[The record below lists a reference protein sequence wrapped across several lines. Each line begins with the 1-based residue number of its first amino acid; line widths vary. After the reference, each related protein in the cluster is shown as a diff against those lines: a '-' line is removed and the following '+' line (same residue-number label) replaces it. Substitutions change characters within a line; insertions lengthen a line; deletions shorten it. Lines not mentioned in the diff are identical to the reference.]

1 MDKTNKDII
10 AKCVTEAVNC
20 ISEVKDPYNR
30 GMLALSLARAVY
42 DLDACLSSAK
52 KNTAKSEPVKAK
64 APSSDTKVN
73 VPEGTEIK
81 DGALVMSV
89 PDKQSKKQE
98 IIPDKDDLENI
109 PPLHNINPNAPVK
122 SSVVDNGDNGN
133 NGDNDTATDKAKADT
148 SKKTKIEPKIDINS
162 DEWKNKI
169 LGPDELDDDWTPAMK
184 ANVQLVESARRLN
197 LVCTKGI
204 ESGNIK
210 SEWLNARISEVTQ
223 GRFTTFKTRDI
234 YKPKV
239 VRLIEG
245 YVSKKVSELF
255 AKNAA

>member
-20 ISEVKDPYNR
+20 VSEVKDPYNR
-30 GMLALSLARAVY
+30 GMLALSLARTVY
-42 DLDACLSSAK
+42 DLDACISSVK
-52 KNTAKSEPVKAK
+52 KNNTKKEVVKTEAL
-64 APSSDTKVN
+64 SSDTKVN

-81 DGALVMSV
+81 DGALVMNV
-89 PDKQSKKQE
+89 PDKKSKEQE

-109 PPLHNINPNAPVK
+109 PPLHSINPNAPVK
-122 SSVVDNGDNGN
+122 SSVVDNGDNN
-133 NGDNDTATDKAKADT
+133 AVSDKAKTDT
-148 SKKTKIEPKIDINS
+148 PKKTNAKADIDINS

-210 SEWLNARISEVTQ
+210 SEWLNARISEATQ

>member
-10 AKCVTEAVNC
+10 AKCVTEAKSC

-42 DLDACLSSAK
+42 DLDACLSSVK
-52 KNTAKSEPVKAK
+52 KNATKNEAVKTKASSSEAN
-64 APSSDTKVN
+64 VN

-81 DGALVMSV
+81 NGALVMNV
-89 PDKQSKKQE
+89 PDEKSKKQE

-109 PPLHNINPNAPVK
+109 QPLHNINPNAPVK
-122 SSVVDNGDNGN
+122 SSVVDNGN
-133 NGDNDTATDKAKADT
+133 NNAADKAKTDAP
-148 SKKTKIEPKIDINS
+148 KKTNTKAEIDINS

-169 LGPDELDDDWTPAMK
+169 LGPDELDENWTPAMK
-184 ANVQLVESARRLN
+184 ANIQLFTSARRLRH
-197 LVCTKGI
+197 VCT
-204 ESGNIK
+204 SGIK
-210 SEWLNARISEVTQ
+210 SGKIKPEWLNARISEATQ
-223 GRFTTFKTRDI
+223 GRFTTYETTDI
-234 YKPKV
+234 YRPKV

-255 AKNAA
+255 ANNAA

>member
-20 ISEVKDPYNR
+20 VSEVKDPYNR

-42 DLDACLSSAK
+42 DLDACISSVK
-52 KNTAKSEPVKAK
+52 KNTTKKEVVKTEAL
-64 APSSDTKVN
+64 SSDTKVN

-81 DGALVMSV
+81 DGALVMNV
-89 PDKQSKKQE
+89 PDKKSKKQE

-109 PPLHNINPNAPVK
+109 PPLHSINPNAPVK
-122 SSVVDNGDNGN
+122 SSVVDNGDNN
-133 NGDNDTATDKAKADT
+133 AVSDKAKTDT
-148 SKKTKIEPKIDINS
+148 PKKTNAKADIDINS

-210 SEWLNARISEVTQ
+210 SEWLNARISEATQ

>member
-10 AKCVTEAVNC
+10 AKCVTEAKNC

-42 DLDACLSSAK
+42 DLDACLSSVK
-52 KNTAKSEPVKAK
+52 KNTTKSEAVKTK
-64 APSSDTKVN
+64 VPSSDTEVN

-81 DGALVMSV
+81 NGALVMNV
-89 PDKQSKKQE
+89 PDKKSKKQE

-122 SSVVDNGDNGN
+122 SSVVDNGNNSDNN
-133 NGDNDTATDKAKADT
+133 AAADKVKTDTPKKVNTKA
-148 SKKTKIEPKIDINS
+148 EIDINS

-169 LGPDELDDDWTPAMK
+169 LAPNELDDNWTPAMA
-184 ANVQLVESARRLN
+184 ANTQLVNSARRLKR
-197 LVCTKGI
+197 VCVNG
-204 ESGNIK
+204 IK
-210 SEWLNARISEVTQ
+210 SGKIKPEWLNACISEATQ
-223 GRFTTFKTRDI
+223 GRFTTYKTTDI
-234 YKPKV
+234 YLPKV

-245 YVSKKVSELF
+245 YVSKKVSELLD
-255 AKNAA
+255 KNAA

>member
-20 ISEVKDPYNR
+20 VSEVKDPYNR
-30 GMLALSLARAVY
+30 GMLALSLVRAVY
-42 DLDACLSSAK
+42 DLDACLSSVK
-52 KNTAKSEPVKAK
+52 KSAAKSEPVKDEAS
-64 APSSDTKVN
+64 SSDTKVD

-81 DGALVMSV
+81 NGALVMNV
-89 PDKQSKKQE
+89 PDKKSKKQE

-133 NGDNDTATDKAKADT
+133 NDTATDKAKENT
-148 SKKTKIEPKIDINS
+148 PKKTKVEIDINS

-169 LGPDELDDDWTPAMK
+169 LGPDELDEDWTPAMK
-184 ANVQLVESARRLN
+184 ANIQLVESAKRLN
-197 LVCTKGI
+197 RICANG
-204 ESGNIK
+204 IK
-210 SEWLNARISEVTQ
+210 SGKVKPEWLNARISEATQ

-234 YKPKV
+234 YRPKV

-255 AKNAA
+255 AKSAA